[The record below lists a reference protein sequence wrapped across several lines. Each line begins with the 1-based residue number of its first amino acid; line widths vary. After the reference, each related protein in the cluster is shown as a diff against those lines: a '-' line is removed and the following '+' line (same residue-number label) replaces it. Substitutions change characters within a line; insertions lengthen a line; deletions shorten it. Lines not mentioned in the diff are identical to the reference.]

1 MAFTLEEFDKARRFV
16 FGERYRIV
24 TGRKVNTAH
33 KFCEVHQMGFF
44 VDTTRQLTD
53 WLGCPGCSGLADYT
67 EESYLEAARAMH
79 TVGPI
84 QVWWFPQLLKYRF
97 LREYGD
103 RITDVLIGCEVHGV
117 LHNIHPVAH
126 HLRGAGCPKCAALGP
141 QPHGK
146 QLYPAKIVHP
156 DGLSFY
162 RIGASFN
169 KADELKEALPPA
181 GARPRYLVDDPFE
194 WYPMG

>member
-16 FGERYRIV
+16 FGARYRNV
-24 TGRKVNTAH
+24 TGRNVNTAH

-67 EESYLEAARAMH
+67 EQSYLEAARAMH
-79 TVGPI
+79 TVGAI
-84 QVWWFPQLLKYRF
+84 QVWWFPHLLRYRF

-103 RITDVLIGCEVHGV
+103 RITDVLIGCEVHGALRV
-117 LHNIHPVAH
+117 HPVAH
-126 HLRGAGCPKCAALGP
+126 HLRGAGCPGCAALGP
-141 QPHGK
+141 HPHGK
-146 QLYPAKIVHP
+146 PIYQAKINHP
-156 DGLSFY
+156 DGLPFY
-162 RIGASFN
+162 RIGVSFN
-169 KADELKEALPPA
+169 KADQLKQELPPA
-181 GARPRYLVDDPFE
+181 GANRHHFPDDPFD

>member
-16 FGERYRIV
+16 FGARYRNV
-24 TGRKVNTAH
+24 TGRNVNTAH

-67 EESYLEAARAMH
+67 EQSYLEAARAMH
-79 TVGPI
+79 AVGPI
-84 QVWWFPQLLKYRF
+84 QVWWFPHLLRYRF

-103 RITDVLIGCEVHGV
+103 RITDVLIGCEVHGALRV
-117 LHNIHPVAH
+117 HPVAH
-126 HLRGAGCPKCAALGP
+126 HLRGAGCPGCAALGP
-141 QPHGK
+141 HPHGK
-146 QLYPAKIVHP
+146 PIYQAKINHP
-156 DGLSFY
+156 DGLPFY
-162 RIGASFN
+162 RIGVSFN
-169 KADELKEALPPA
+169 KADQLKQELPPA
-181 GARPRYLVDDPFE
+181 GANRHHFPDDPFD